1 MIFKHYF
8 LTNLILYY
16 KYLIKERSV
25 YMPTLYRCEK
35 NKNNYKCSSPP
46 PPKPKPP
53 SKKPFPPKKKKLNFK
68 TCKKNTINSL
78 NEVEH
83 FLNDFQGFWDYV
95 KLYKNVSNIFNRKK
109 H

>member
-1 MIFKHYF
+1 
-8 LTNLILYY
+8 
-16 KYLIKERSV
+16 
-25 YMPTLYRCEK
+25 MPRLYRCENHKTPPK
-35 NKNNYKCSSPP
+35 NHPCKCPPPP

-53 SKKPFPPKKKKLNFK
+53 PKKPSPPKKKKLNFK

-95 KLYKNVSNIFNRKK
+95 RLYKNVSTIFNRKRK
-109 H
+109 N

>member
-1 MIFKHYF
+1 
-8 LTNLILYY
+8 
-16 KYLIKERSV
+16 
-25 YMPTLYRCEK
+25 MPTLYRCEK
-35 NKNNYKCSSPP
+35 NKNNCNCPPPPKNLAPPPSP

-53 SKKPFPPKKKKLNFK
+53 SKKPSPPKKKKLNFK

-78 NEVEH
+78 NEVER

-95 KLYKNVSNIFNRKK
+95 KLYKNVSNIFNRKN

>member
-1 MIFKHYF
+1 
-8 LTNLILYY
+8 
-16 KYLIKERSV
+16 
-25 YMPTLYRCEK
+25 MPSLYRCENHK
-35 NKNNYKCSSPP
+35 TMPKKFPCNCPPPPP
-46 PPKPKPP
+46 PPKPPP
-53 SKKPFPPKKKKLNFK
+53 KKPSPPKKKKLNFK